1 MTYGA
6 IITEIHVPDRTGQY
20 ADIALGFDNLD
31 AYTKGHPFFG
41 AATGRYANRIG
52 NAQFS
57 LNGTVY
63 KLAAN
68 NGVNTLHGGIK
79 GIDKK
84 VWKAREVSTSAGPAI
99 EMTYVSPD
107 GEEGFPGT
115 LTIKITYTLNH
126 KDELRIDYEAT
137 TDKDTVVNLTN
148 HSYFNLGGEGE
159 GSVLGHVLKLNSDRY
174 TPFDETSIPVGDV
187 AKVQGTIY
195 DFTLPVAVGT
205 RWADIKSN
213 PVGYDNNFV
222 VSQVRPNEMTL
233 CAEVVEPK
241 SGRKMTI
248 FTTEPGVQFYTG
260 NFLDGSLKGKSGRAY
275 VKNSG
280 FCLETQH
287 FPDSPNKPQ
296 FPTTVLKPGEVFRS
310 STVHRFGVQ

>member
-1 MTYGA
+1 
-6 IITEIHVPDRTGQY
+6 
-20 ADIALGFDNLD
+20 
-31 AYTKGHPFFG
+31 
-41 AATGRYANRIG
+41 
-52 NAQFS
+52 
-57 LNGTVY
+57 
-63 KLAAN
+63 
-68 NGVNTLHGGIK
+68 
-79 GIDKK
+79 
-84 VWKAREVSTSAGPAI
+84 
-99 EMTYVSPD
+99 MTYVSPD

-174 TPFDETSIPVGDV
+174 TPFDEASIPVGDV

-248 FTTEPGVQFYTG
+248 FTTEPGVQVYAG
-260 NFLDGSLKGKSGRAY
+260 NFLDGTNAGKAGHLYRMGDGIA
-275 VKNSG
+275 
-280 FCLETQH
+280 LEPQK
-287 FPDSPNKPQ
+287 FPDAPNHPN
-296 FPTTVLKPGEVFRS
+296 FVSARVDPGQPYRHAMIYRLSCRS
-310 STVHRFGVQ
+310 DR